1 MKRFAYYIACCTLVV
16 LCACTHDDTDDVIPA
31 GNGKIMIQA
40 SLDDMAITRAFDGE
54 TAKER
59 TVKHIDV
66 FAVDPEGNID
76 YYERNTAG
84 NNNGTNEDGSG
95 VLTLNVARRAKIGDA
110 FVFAEGVAYKFYLV
124 ANSRTPVEAIKDSNG
139 LKDGFKTED
148 DLKKWIFDDI
158 IEIKEGVIQ
167 TNLHLTGTTLGET
180 NDTDVDN
187 TNRQP
192 QTFLMDAVAKFGSDE
207 SVVVNPT
214 TGGESS
220 LTLSA
225 VFKRAAAKIL
235 VNIKQGPDV
244 VFHKYLSVK
253 LKDKDGKEAEKETTQ
268 YAKYYFYKL
277 PASTFV
283 LPNDQQLVSP
293 YLITTAPMDAPQAVN
308 PDKPGTEQ
316 VFKWSENIKSDD
328 DVVDVQVLG
337 YAYAHEWSDVDLT
350 NETSLIL
357 NIPMYYKENDTTN
370 PNRDENGMAPAPNS
384 WYKVPLSK
392 DKIFERNKC
401 YVVNI
406 TINAV
411 GATNKSDAIMLRNIE
426 YETLPWQAVGI
437 DVGNDENRP
446 AYLELNTDLVEIYN
460 ANFDNTSL
468 SFSSSSAI
476 RSITL
481 KDVYKQNDNGTFT
494 SETDSYYA
502 YYINKFG
509 VKTSLSETIRNTIS
523 ATAEKNVLNGAI
535 SILSPIVPAK
545 SAEIEKLILEQLGP
559 APTAP
564 TLTEPTYDGTIPTA
578 PTVVP
583 AAAEPDIEDEE
594 YTKPESITNG
604 NWSDIWYSDN
614 YGWTYNGNNANQST
628 ERTRTRTRTNTLT
641 EYRYEKNE
649 DDTYTFLKR
658 TARQEE
664 TETQTSTR
672 QSTRNPWGAIVAST
686 TISASTYSEWTSDT
700 STQASWNAAVTAYKS
715 YQQYLIDKAKYEAD
729 MAVLNEK
736 PEYQQYLADKAAYDA
751 ALADYNA
758 QLADYNERAAAIRE
772 AAKGEETHYNTIRY
786 LEFEVENEQGMK
798 ATFRVMQYPVIYI
811 THVMGYYSYRDDF
824 NGTTWEKRGN
834 PSSINNCDW
843 SSGKWTYT
851 HNTSDRADAGI
862 FRSKVYNPGGSTG
875 NYPIDYYYWGSNGRS
890 FYNAGSLSNPR
901 MYHVRVTATSDTYI
915 VGRPRFIDD
924 NGNPSSDIE
933 NGFTDDSDENA
944 KLVSPSFMLASQLGA
959 TQSPGTD
966 DEDMPVAADH
976 CRQYVEVA
984 DDGTEYHDWRLPT
997 AAEIDIIIK
1006 LQNNS
1011 QAMDEVLSGVSY
1023 WSASG
1028 IKATGVSGASGTGR
1042 IRCVRDAY

>member
-54 TAKER
+54 TATER

-76 YYERNTAG
+76 YYERNDAG
-84 NNNGTNEDGSG
+84 NNDGAKEDGSG

-158 IEIKEGVIQ
+158 IEIEENVIQ

-207 SVVVNPT
+207 SVVVNPA

-370 PNRDENGMAPAPNS
+370 PNRDKNGMAPAPNS

-392 DKIFERNKC
+392 DKIFERNRC

-437 DVGNDENRP
+437 EVGNDENRP

-476 RSITL
+476 KSITL
-481 KDVYKQNDNGTFT
+481 KDVYKQNADGTFT
-494 SETDSYYA
+494 SATDSYYA

-509 VKTSLSETIRNTIS
+509 IKTSLSETIKAMIS
-523 ATAEKNVLNGAI
+523 ATAQPDVLNGNIA
-535 SILSPIVPAK
+535 ILSPIVNTTE
-545 SAEIEKLILEQLGP
+545 AEREKALAALGEAP
-559 APTAP
+559 ERPTAVAP
-564 TLTEPTYDGTIPTA
+564 PSGMPEPALPSSTSSSDDDYERVDGDWRNVTTTTTTSYSYEGVGENIKFYKTTTVNKTYWWGVTTNVDGYPQTTTEEYVNDTIKQNYITA
-578 PTVVP
+578 YNNWVANNADKVVP
-583 AAAEPDIEDEE
+583 YQKYLEE
-594 YTKPESITNG
+594 K
-604 NWSDIWYSDN
+604 
-614 YGWTYNGNNANQST
+614 
-628 ERTRTRTRTNTLT
+628 
-641 EYRYEKNE
+641 
-649 DDTYTFLKR
+649 
-658 TARQEE
+658 AR
-664 TETQTSTR
+664 
-672 QSTRNPWGAIVAST
+672 
-686 TISASTYSEWTSDT
+686 
-700 STQASWNAAVTAYKS
+700 
-715 YQQYLIDKAKYEAD
+715 
-729 MAVLNEK
+729 
-736 PEYQQYLADKAAYDA
+736 YDA
-751 ALADYNA
+751 YNTA
-758 QLADYNERAAAIRE
+758 KTAIE
-772 AAKGEETHYNTIRY
+772 TSGSAGDTHYNTIRY
-786 LEFEVENEQGMK
+786 LEFEVTNEQGMK

-811 THVMGYYSYRDDF
+811 TNVMGSYSYRDDF
-824 NGTTWEKRGN
+824 INSDGEVVTYKLWQNNDKSRNNYTRCDYDNGW
-834 PSSINNCDW
+834 D
-843 SSGKWTYT
+843 Y
-851 HNTSDRADAGI
+851 A
-862 FRSKVYNPGGSTG
+862 TG
-875 NYPIDYYYWGSNGRS
+875 NYSNSLFCSKYVVSTSTSGDNQGKSRIDYYYWNYDNNSVSTGHTHVWSQNETN
-890 FYNAGSLSNPR
+890 NAR
-901 MYHVRVTATSDTYI
+901 MYHVQVTATSGEYI
-915 VGRPRFIDD
+915 VGRPRFIDE

-959 TQSPGTD
+959 TQSPGID

-984 DDGTEYHDWRLPT
+984 ADGTEYHDWRLPT

-1011 QAMDEVLSGVSY
+1011 QAMDEVLSGRSY

-1028 IKATGVSGASGTGR
+1028 IKNTGLGAENETGR
-1042 IRCVRDAY
+1042 IRCVRDAYDK

>member
-1 MKRFAYYIACCTLVV
+1 MKRFAYYIACCTLVA
-16 LCACTHDDTDDVIPA
+16 LCACTHDDTNDVIPA

-59 TVKHIDV
+59 TVTHIDV

-84 NNNGTNEDGSG
+84 NNDGANEDGSG

-110 FVFAEGVAYKFYLV
+110 PVFAEGVAYKFYLV

-139 LKDGFKTED
+139 LKDGFKTEEG
-148 DLKKWIFDDI
+148 LKKWIFDDI
-158 IEIKEGVIQ
+158 IEIKENVIQ

-225 VFKRAAAKIL
+225 EFKRAAAKIL

-244 VFHKYLSVK
+244 VFHKNLSVK
-253 LKDKDGKEAEKETTQ
+253 LKDEAGNEAADATTQ
-268 YAKYYFYKL
+268 TAKYYFYKL

-283 LPNDQQLVSP
+283 LPNDQQLVNP
-293 YLITTAPMDAPQAVN
+293 YLITTASMDAPQAVN
-308 PDKPGTEQ
+308 PDKPGNEQ
-316 VFKWSENIKSDD
+316 VFKWSEDIKSDD
-328 DVVDVQVLG
+328 AVDVQVLG

-357 NIPMYYKENDTTN
+357 NIPMYYKENDTNN
-370 PNRDENGMAPAPNS
+370 PNRNETTGMAPAPNS

-392 DKIFERNKC
+392 DKIFKRNTC

-411 GATNKSDAIMLRNIE
+411 GATNKSDAIQLRNIE
-426 YETLPWQAVGI
+426 YETLPWQEVGI
-437 DVGNDENRP
+437 DVGDDENRP

-476 RSITL
+476 TSVTL
-481 KDVYKQNDNGTFT
+481 KDVYKQNADGTFT
-494 SETDSYYA
+494 SDTDNHDA

-509 VKTSLSETIRNTIS
+509 IMTSLSETIKAMIS
-523 ATAEKNVLNGAI
+523 ATAQPDVLNGNIA
-535 SILSPIVPAK
+535 ILSPIVNTTEAEREKALAALGDEPKEPAVVAAPSGMPEPALPSSTSSSDDDYEK
-545 SAEIEKLILEQLGP
+545 VDGDWRNVTTTTTTSYSYEGVGENIKFYKTTTVNKTYWWGVTTNVDGYPQTTTEEYVNNTIKQNYITAYNTWVANSANADKVVAYMKYLEEKARYDAYYTAKAAIEKSG
-559 APTAP
+559 
-564 TLTEPTYDGTIPTA
+564 
-578 PTVVP
+578 
-583 AAAEPDIEDEE
+583 
-594 YTKPESITNG
+594 
-604 NWSDIWYSDN
+604 
-614 YGWTYNGNNANQST
+614 
-628 ERTRTRTRTNTLT
+628 
-641 EYRYEKNE
+641 
-649 DDTYTFLKR
+649 
-658 TARQEE
+658 
-664 TETQTSTR
+664 
-672 QSTRNPWGAIVAST
+672 
-686 TISASTYSEWTSDT
+686 SAGD
-700 STQASWNAAVTAYKS
+700 
-715 YQQYLIDKAKYEAD
+715 
-729 MAVLNEK
+729 
-736 PEYQQYLADKAAYDA
+736 
-751 ALADYNA
+751 
-758 QLADYNERAAAIRE
+758 
-772 AAKGEETHYNTIRY
+772 THYNTIRY
-786 LEFEVENEQGMK
+786 LEFEVMNEQGLT
-798 ATFRVMQYPVIYI
+798 ATFRVMQYPIIYI

-834 PSSINNCDW
+834 PSNINNCDW
-843 SSGKWTYT
+843 SSGKWTYS
-851 HNTSDRADAGI
+851 HLTSDSNSAGI
-862 FRSKVYNPGGSTG
+862 FRSKVYNPNGNNTG
-875 NYPIDYYYWGSNGRS
+875 DYPIDYYYWTSNERR

-901 MYHVRVTATSDTYI
+901 MYHVRVTATSGTYI
-915 VGRPRFIDD
+915 VGRPRFIDE
-924 NGNPSSDIE
+924 NGNPTSNVE
-933 NGFTDDSDENA
+933 NGYTEDSAENA

-1011 QAMDEVLSGVSY
+1011 QAMDEVLSGISY

-1028 IKATGVSGASGTGR
+1028 IKATGVSGASGRGR